1 MADPMFIV
9 NSNNMEHWWVLLVD
23 GRTYEGQYIQDMK
36 EGYGVFK
43 WPDGWKY
50 EGFWKQGKQQGCIL
64 VLKIILDQTFWIF
77 RN

>member
-36 EGYGVFK
+36 KGYGVFK
-43 WPDGWKY
+43 WPDGRRY
-50 EGFWKQGKQQGCIL
+50 EGFWKQGKQQ
-64 VLKIILDQTFWIF
+64 
-77 RN
+77 